1 MAAHGHF
8 FNKSLPDLLY
18 IPLKIFIVSVLDTM
32 SFLPRKEFLIWLLL
46 YFLIFFFFLLA
57 FLVFCKYG
65 TFYLNRIYLSDFLL
79 YYSLIFL

>member
-32 SFLPRKEFLIWLLL
+32 SFLPRKEFLIWLFLY
-46 YFLIFFFFLLA
+46 YFLILFFFFSLSILSILQVWY
-57 FLVFCKYG
+57 FLFE
-65 TFYLNRIYLSDFLL
+65 
-79 YYSLIFL
+79 